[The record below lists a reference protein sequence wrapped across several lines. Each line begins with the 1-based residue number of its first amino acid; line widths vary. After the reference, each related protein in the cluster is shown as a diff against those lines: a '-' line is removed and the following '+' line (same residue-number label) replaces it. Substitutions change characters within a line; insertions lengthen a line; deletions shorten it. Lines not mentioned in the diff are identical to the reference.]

1 MRSSKCPD
9 GKRRILTKIE
19 VPMDV
24 ADIAGYAW
32 NAIIHD
38 SESYVNRADPA
49 EKIKNMNKREIL
61 RLAKKTVKK
70 DGTAG
75 QTEFPSEILQHVK
88 NMFPEVDQGF

>member
-19 VPMDV
+19 VPMDI

-38 SESYVNRADPA
+38 EVDKEWTARANPS

-75 QTEFPSEILQHVK
+75 ATEFPADILQHVK
-88 NMFPEVDQGF
+88 RMFPEVD

>member
-19 VPMDV
+19 VPMDI

-38 SESYVNRADPA
+38 EVNKEWANRANPA

-75 QTEFPSEILQHVK
+75 QTEFPADILQHVK
-88 NMFPEVDQGF
+88 NMFPEVD